1 MFFLFLPVRFH
12 RHISTVACSSNSL
25 PALHAFTCIKTNSMN
40 TCYCTRTDARI
51 LQLIRERHEEAF
63 NLLYKHYWKPL
74 YSYAFSLVDDEFAAE
89 EIVQQLMVAF
99 FANRP
104 AIRNTYGLYPYLLRA
119 VRNRSINHLRDQNT
133 RRRNLSAVGTGRPY
147 VGESISGRLEWHDM
161 LKAITTCLGRLPHKY
176 SEVFFLHRVEQLTVR
191 EIAQLLNRPATT
203 VEKQLSKAVHL
214 VRNSLTSDQQDQ

>member
-1 MFFLFLPVRFH
+1 MLFLLLPVRFY
-12 RHISTVACSSNSL
+12 RYISTAPWSSNTPL
-25 PALHAFTCIKTNSMN
+25 AFHVSTCSKTDSMKA
-40 TCYCTRTDARI
+40 CYCTRTDARI

-74 YSYAFSLVDDEFAAE
+74 YSYALSLVDDEFAAE

-104 AIRNTYGLYPYLLRA
+104 VIRNTYGLYPYLLRA
-119 VRNRSINHLRDQNT
+119 VRNRSINHIRNQNT
-133 RRRNLSAVGTGRPY
+133 RRRNLSAAMTGTPY

-161 LKAITTCLGRLPHKY
+161 LKTITDCLGRLPHKY

-191 EIAQLLNRPATT
+191 EIAQLLKRPPTT

-214 VRNSLTSDQQDQ
+214 VRASLCNGQQDQ